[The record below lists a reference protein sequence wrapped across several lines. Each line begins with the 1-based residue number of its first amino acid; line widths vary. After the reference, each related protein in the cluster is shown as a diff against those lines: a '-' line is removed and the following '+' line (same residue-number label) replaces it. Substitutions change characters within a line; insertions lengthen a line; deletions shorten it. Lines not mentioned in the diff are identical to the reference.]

1 MNQDITVLNNVQTH
15 RRKLVPALKSMQFY
29 HKAGNCVYLQVD
41 GHRWRN
47 TAMPASLMLIFNNS
61 MIFVVMKC

>member
-1 MNQDITVLNNVQTH
+1 MNQDIIVLSNVQTQ
-15 RRKLVPALKSMQFY
+15 RRKLVPALKSIQFY
-29 HKAGNCVYLQVD
+29 HKTRNSVYLQVD

-61 MIFVVMKC
+61 MLFIAMK